1 MVDRSVRDRFDLVFG
16 RLASLFAAWPFLNSS
31 FFCPP
36 IKNPGARVLF
46 FFFEGVLNI
55 QKINIAFFP
64 LFVPYNLHTAEI
76 LHILCVVQNSSLSHA
91 STLQTRPKNSHSVY
105 IDGRDTDLFFELLSL
120 ICVTRARVFIFIAFT
135 KAATRENLV
144 RWRTD
149 LHNYQ
154 EQNRLLRVVP
164 GVYKKEEEKKRGEEF
179 SNR

>member
-1 MVDRSVRDRFDLVFG
+1 
-16 RLASLFAAWPFLNSS
+16 
-31 FFCPP
+31 
-36 IKNPGARVLF
+36 
-46 FFFEGVLNI
+46 
-55 QKINIAFFP
+55 
-64 LFVPYNLHTAEI
+64 
-76 LHILCVVQNSSLSHA
+76 
-91 STLQTRPKNSHSVY
+91 
-105 IDGRDTDLFFELLSL
+105 
-120 ICVTRARVFIFIAFT
+120 VFIFIAFT

>member
-31 FFCPP
+31 FFLSPTWLTP
-36 IKNPGARVLF
+36 WSSRPLLF
-46 FFFEGVLNI
+46 FLRRFLSKN
-55 QKINIAFFP
+55 KYLLLP
-64 LFVPYNLHTAEI
+64 LLSFVQFKLPLKYSLY
-76 LHILCVVQNSSLSHA
+76 CVVQNSSLSHA

-105 IDGRDTDLFFELLSL
+105 IDGRDTNLFFELLSL